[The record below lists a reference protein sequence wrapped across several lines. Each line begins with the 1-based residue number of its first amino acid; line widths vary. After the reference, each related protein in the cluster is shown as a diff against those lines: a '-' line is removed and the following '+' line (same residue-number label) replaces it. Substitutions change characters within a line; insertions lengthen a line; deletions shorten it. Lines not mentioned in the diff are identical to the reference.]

1 MEFPC
6 RGTVTCNNV
15 FESFLRK
22 FVITMSLFT
31 RLGNCSVKRRTN
43 RVFPKPPR
51 CDETTRT
58 ESLKKK
64 FSSIEARYFEP
75 YRLDHTTKFL
85 FLKSSILGTDTSV
98 RLNKTLLQTLLLSPV
113 LKGKLFPAHFLFSPG
128 WRPTTILISR
138 NISENL
144 LFWV

>member
-1 MEFPC
+1 
-6 RGTVTCNNV
+6 
-15 FESFLRK
+15 
-22 FVITMSLFT
+22 MSLFT

-58 ESLKKK
+58 ESLKKNSMLAAPILIK
-64 FSSIEARYFEP
+64 RSPLFRTIPFGPYNRVSLFEIFHSRNRDFSQFEQNTSTNFASFTCIE
-75 YRLDHTTKFL
+75 
-85 FLKSSILGTDTSV
+85 
-98 RLNKTLLQTLLLSPV
+98 
-113 LKGKLFPAHFLFSPG
+113 GKLFPTHFLFSPG
-128 WRPTTILISR
+128 WRPPTVLISR

>member
-1 MEFPC
+1 
-6 RGTVTCNNV
+6 
-15 FESFLRK
+15 
-22 FVITMSLFT
+22 MSLFT
-31 RLGNCSVKRRTN
+31 RLGSCSVRRRIN

-64 FSSIEARYFEP
+64 NQYVSCTNPHQKKPAISNYTYFEP
-75 YRLDHTTKFL
+75 YRSDHTTGFL
-85 FLKSSILGTDTSV
+85 FLKSFILGTETSV
-98 RLNKTLLQTLLLSPV
+98 SLNKTLLQTLLLSPV
-113 LKGKLFPAHFLFSPG
+113 FKGKFFFLDIFYLQGYLQKGGSPV
-128 WRPTTILISR
+128 LISR

>member
-6 RGTVTCNNV
+6 RGTVTCKNV

-58 ESLKKK
+58 ESLKEISMLAAPILIKRSPL
-64 FSSIEARYFEP
+64 FRTIPFGPYNRVSLFEIFHS
-75 YRLDHTTKFL
+75 RNRDFGQ
-85 FLKSSILGTDTSV
+85 FEQNTST
-98 RLNKTLLQTLLLSPV
+98 NFASFTCI
-113 LKGKLFPAHFLFSPG
+113 KGKTFSKTFSITRG
-128 WRPTTILISR
+128 ISWMEA
-138 NISENL
+138 SHCLNL
-144 LFWV
+144 